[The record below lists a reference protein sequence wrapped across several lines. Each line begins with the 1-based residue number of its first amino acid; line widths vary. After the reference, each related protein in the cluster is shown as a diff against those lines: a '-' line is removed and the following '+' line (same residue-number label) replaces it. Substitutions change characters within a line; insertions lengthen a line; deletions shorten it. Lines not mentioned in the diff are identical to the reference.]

1 MRTDRVAGL
10 LLERGQITRRQY
22 DEAVRARGFFGGELE
37 SHLLKLGHVSEDVL
51 GSALAEHFGL
61 PYASA
66 EVLRSISPEARSA
79 VRRDI
84 LERLEACPF
93 AVDGR
98 TLRVA
103 MLDPRDR
110 TVPAEIERAT
120 GMRVEP
126 WVTCEVR
133 LHAAL
138 ERHFRIRPHGVRP
151 IAPAPP
157 DPRLAAAEAGSGET
171 ATPAPGDP
179 EAAGMGLD
187 GLPLDHVPP
196 ADEIAAADWTS
207 SPQAQAWLDGA
218 RSGDEEPPIFPARA
232 PAVAPRTTRELGEA
246 LADARTRDEIADA
259 VLGFALGTA
268 PRAALF
274 ASGKGRI
281 RGVAGVGRG
290 LDDVRKV
297 SVPPGSGTIF
307 DLVGASGESYV
318 GPVPPLPA
326 NRDLYTALGGR
337 LPRQVMLVPI
347 PVSGRI
353 SAYLYVDGDDRP
365 LDRPDLPTARRVA
378 AMTGLAFE
386 MLLLRTKLRE
396 G

>member
-10 LLERGQITRRQY
+10 LLERGRITRRQY

-37 SHLLKLGHVSEDVL
+37 SHLLKLGYVSEDVL
-51 GSALAEHFGL
+51 GAALSEHFGL

-66 EVLRSISPEARSA
+66 DSLRSIPPEARDA
-79 VRRDI
+79 VPRLL

-98 TLRVA
+98 SLRVA
-103 MLDPRDR
+103 MIDPRDR
-110 TVPAEIERAT
+110 AAQAEIERAT
-120 GMRVEP
+120 GMTVEP
-126 WVTCEVR
+126 WITCEVR

-138 ERHFRIRPHGVRP
+138 ERHFRIRPEGVRP

-157 DPRLAAAEAGSGET
+157 DPRLAAAEAGAEPTTTPASGE
-171 ATPAPGDP
+171 P
-179 EAAGMGLD
+179 ETTGIGLD

-196 ADEIAAADWTS
+196 ADEIAEGDWTS
-207 SPQAQAWLDGA
+207 SPQAQAWLDA
-218 RSGDEEPPIFPARA
+218 AAPGDEDPPAAPIRT

-259 VLGFALGTA
+259 VLGFALGKA

-290 LDDVRKV
+290 LDEVRKV

-307 DLVGASGESYV
+307 DLVGASGEAYV
-318 GPVPPLPA
+318 GPVPPLPP

-353 SAYLYVDGDDRP
+353 SAYLYVDADERP